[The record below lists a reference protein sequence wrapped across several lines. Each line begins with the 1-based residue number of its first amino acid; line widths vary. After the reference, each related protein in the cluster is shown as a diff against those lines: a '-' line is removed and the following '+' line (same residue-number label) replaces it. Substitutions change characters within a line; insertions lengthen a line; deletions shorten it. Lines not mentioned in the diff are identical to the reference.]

1 MREETRQRLRKRRR
15 SEKGRRKETDRGREE
30 ENGRKR
36 GGRGDCRSERVA
48 FKAWFETVERLSFSR
63 RRKKNIE
70 IEEAR

>member
-1 MREETRQRLRKRRR
+1 MKKRR
-15 SEKGRRKETDRGREE
+15 KKRKE
-30 ENGRKR
+30 R